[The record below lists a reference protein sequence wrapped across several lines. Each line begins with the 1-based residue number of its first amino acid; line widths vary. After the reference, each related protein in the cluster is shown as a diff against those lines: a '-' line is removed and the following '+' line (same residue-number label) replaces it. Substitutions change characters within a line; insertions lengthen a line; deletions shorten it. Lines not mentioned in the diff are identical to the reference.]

1 MPAQLP
7 FHLINAFAPRPQ
19 ASGNQAAVVI
29 VPASDARSTD
39 DAWMRKTAADFQLSE
54 TAYLVPLDPEAE
66 EPLYGLRWWTPEE
79 VS

>member
-1 MPAQLP
+1 
-7 FHLINAFAPRPQ
+7 
-19 ASGNQAAVVI
+19 
-29 VPASDARSTD
+29 
-39 DAWMRKTAADFQLSE
+39 MRKTAADFQLSE